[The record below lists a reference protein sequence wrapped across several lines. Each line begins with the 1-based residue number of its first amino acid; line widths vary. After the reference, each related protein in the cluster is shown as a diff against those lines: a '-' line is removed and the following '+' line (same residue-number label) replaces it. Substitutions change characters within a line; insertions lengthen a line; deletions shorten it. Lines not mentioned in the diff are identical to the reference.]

1 MLSRGERRG
10 LSRTGRNQGAAI
22 VSRIRVG
29 PAKSV
34 LLAALLATTA
44 VPLCAENAATAG
56 NAVPDMVPAQLISP
70 EAQAVIDRMTQ
81 SLQGLTTFSISAQ
94 ASRDE
99 VIAYGYKLQYN
110 ESATLTVQRPNRLRA
125 EISGDYRNR
134 TIVYDGSKLAMYSP
148 DDAAHVQ
155 LDAPD
160 TLAKLIGGLL
170 DAGVEL
176 PLIDVLY
183 QGTAGTLTEGVRSGL
198 LIGDASINGVACDHL
213 AFRQASVDWQ
223 IWVAKGEPAL
233 PQKILITTRYQVGD
247 PQWQATLAWNLK
259 PAIDASTF
267 AFKAPEGST
276 EIPFAN
282 PAAISADTP

>member
-1 MLSRGERRG
+1 MKS
-10 LSRTGRNQGAAI
+10 TP
-22 VSRIRVG
+22 RIRLRALSALLLTLAW
-29 PAKSV
+29 P
-34 LLAALLATTA
+34 LAAQNTA
-44 VPLCAENAATAG
+44 ADSAPPQLGPEQAITA
-56 NAVPDMVPAQLISP
+56 D
-70 EAQAVIDRMTQ
+70 AQAVIDRMTAT
-81 SLQGLTTFSISAQ
+81 LQGLTTFSISAT

-110 ESATLTVQRPNRLRA
+110 ERATLTVQRPNRLRA

-183 QGTAGTLTEGVRSGL
+183 QGTAGTLTEGVRTGL
-198 LIGDASINGVACDHL
+198 RVGEVSINGVPCDHL

-223 IWVAKGEPAL
+223 IWVEKGERAL
-233 PQKILITTRYQVGD
+233 PRKIVITTRYQVGD
-247 PQWQATLAWNLK
+247 PQWQATLDWNLK

-282 PAAISADTP
+282 PTAIGGETP

>member
-1 MLSRGERRG
+1 MKPIRRATA
-10 LSRTGRNQGAAI
+10 RTLCFSAL
-22 VSRIRVG
+22 
-29 PAKSV
+29 
-34 LLAALLATTA
+34 LLAMAL
-44 VPLCAENAATAG
+44 PLPAQQATATADTAPRMG
-56 NAVPDMVPAQLISP
+56 PEQIITP
-70 EAQAVIDRMTQ
+70 EAQAVIERMTK
-81 SLQGLTTFSISAQ
+81 SLQALKSFSIDAR

-247 PQWQATLAWNLK
+247 PQWQATLDWNLK
-259 PAIDASTF
+259 PAIDAGTF

-276 EIPFAN
+276 AIPFAN
-282 PAAISADTP
+282 PAAIKSETP